1 MPFKEQGPA
10 AAVTTAATTVLGTIS
25 LGAAYGKVLGYRARN
40 WASSAKA
47 AAGTDALSRLKLT
60 DANGLVFY
68 LDAADVDYKTAE
80 INRAIS
86 PDDTATGITGPLLV
100 DSTGAAVAAG
110 AGTNPVLR
118 SPITVTILQADT
130 ATDYMEV
137 YLRTEV

>member
-1 MPFKEQGPA
+1 MAFKERGPA

-25 LGAAYGKVLGYRARN
+25 LGAAYGRVIGFRARN

-47 AAGTDALSRLKLT
+47 AAGVDALSRLKLA
-60 DANGLVFY
+60 DANGLIFF

-80 INRAIS
+80 VNVTIS
-86 PDDTATGITGPLLV
+86 QDDTATGLTHLLK
-100 DSTGAAVAAG
+100 DATGAAVTAG
-110 AGTNPVLR
+110 AGANPICK

-137 YLRTEV
+137 FLRTEV